1 MRIRIKEMLM
11 RLTVAGMAAGIIGGI
26 KPIVANAEEEGLK
39 ACYSGFFYAR
49 GWSGMHEDNTLCQA
63 PAGSYLTSFQASVRN
78 QPEGMTGT
86 LAYQV
91 YVNGLGW
98 LDWAENLVETGT
110 TDTPAPVEA
119 LRMRLTGQLAE
130 NYDVYYSVFQS
141 DAWSPW
147 TKNEETAGVTDQ
159 GLMISGIK
167 VSITTKDG
175 EQPPDI
181 PAGPVIDYNRPM
193 VALTFDDGPNLPV
206 TNRILDVLESNGARG
221 TFFMVGNRVP
231 ANADAVRRM
240 AALNCQ
246 VGNHTFDHKYLTKMT
261 DAGIRTSV
269 GQTNDNVKNI
279 AGVAPVLMRPTGG
292 FYNQASLDVLGSMG
306 MSAVMWSIDTLD
318 WKTRDPAKTI
328 SAVLDHVQDGDI
340 ILMHD
345 LYGTTADAV
354 EVIVPELAARGYQM
368 VTVSELAE
376 ARGGMVPGHV
386 YSRFR
391 LQQNK

>member
-1 MRIRIKEMLM
+1 MGIRIKEMLIK
-11 RLTVAGMAAGIIGGI
+11 AGVVCMAAGIIGSMH
-26 KPIVANAEEEGLK
+26 PIVTNAKEEGLK

-49 GWSGMHEDNTLCQA
+49 GWSGMGEDNTLCVA
-63 PAGSYLTSFQASVRN
+63 PSGSYLTALKASVRN

-86 LAYQV
+86 LSYQV
-91 YVNGLGW
+91 NVSGLGW

-110 TDTPAPVEA
+110 TDTAAPVEA
-119 LRMRLTGQLAE
+119 VRMKLTGQLAE
-130 NYDVYYSVFQS
+130 NYDVYYSVLQT
-141 DAWSPW
+141 DVWTPW
-147 TKNEETAGVTDQ
+147 AKNEETAGAEGQ
-159 GLMISGIK
+159 GLMVTGIK
-167 VSITTKDG
+167 VSIVTKGG

-181 PAGPVIDYNRPM
+181 PAGPTIDPTRPM

-206 TNRILDVLESNGARG
+206 TNRILDVLETNGARG

-240 AALNCQ
+240 AALDCE
-246 VGNHTFDHKYLTKMT
+246 VGNHTYDHKYLTKMT

-269 GQTNDNVKNI
+269 GQTNDNVMNI

-292 FYNQASLDVLGSMG
+292 YYNQASLNVLGSMG
-306 MSAVMWSIDTLD
+306 MSAAMWSIDTLD
-318 WKTRDPAKTI
+318 WKTRNPQKTI

-354 EVIVPELAARGYQM
+354 DVIVPELAARGYQM
-368 VTVSELAE
+368 VTVSEMAA
-376 ARGGMVPGHV
+376 ARGGITPGQV

-391 LQQNK
+391 PR

>member
-1 MRIRIKEMLM
+1 MRIRIKEVLVK
-11 RLTVAGMAAGIIGGI
+11 LGAVWIAAGIIGGFS
-26 KPIVANAEEEGLK
+26 PIVANAGEEGLK

-49 GWSGMHEDNTLCQA
+49 GWSSMSEDNTLCVA
-63 PAGSYLTSFQASVRN
+63 PAGSYLTAFQASVRN

-86 LAYQV
+86 LSYQV
-91 YVNGLGW
+91 AVNGLGW
-98 LDWAENLVETGT
+98 LDWAENLVQTGT
-110 TDTPAPVEA
+110 TDTAASVEA
-119 LRMRLTGQLAE
+119 VRLKLTGQLE
-130 NYDVYYSVFQS
+130 EHYDVYYSVRQAG
-141 DAWSPW
+141 AWTPW
-147 TKNEETAGVTDQ
+147 AKNEETAGAEGQSLAAD
-159 GLMISGIK
+159 GIK
-167 VSITTKDG
+167 VSIVTKGG

-181 PAGPVIDYNRPM
+181 PASPVVDPSRPM

-206 TNRILDVLESNGARG
+206 TNRILDVLETNGARG

-240 AALNCQ
+240 AALDCE
-246 VGNHTFDHKYLTKMT
+246 VGNHTYDHKYLTKMT
-261 DAGIRTSV
+261 DAGIRASV
-269 GQTNDNVKNI
+269 GQTNDNVFNI

-292 FYNQASLDVLGSMG
+292 YYNQASLNVLGSMG

-345 LYGTTADAV
+345 LYGTTADEV
-354 EVIVPELAARGYQM
+354 DVIVPELAARGYQM
-368 VTVSELAE
+368 VTVSEMA
-376 ARGGMVPGHV
+376 ASRGQMAPGGL

-391 LQQNK
+391 PR